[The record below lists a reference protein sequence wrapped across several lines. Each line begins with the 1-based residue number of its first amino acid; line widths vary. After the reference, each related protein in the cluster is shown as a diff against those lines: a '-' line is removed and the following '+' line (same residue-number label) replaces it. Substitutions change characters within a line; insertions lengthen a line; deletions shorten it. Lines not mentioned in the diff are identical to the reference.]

1 MAKGLET
8 LIRLNEW
15 SVDQKRRK
23 LGEVLRLIDGFEAEA
38 QKLEED
44 LLAEQVA
51 AASSPNEAGFLYGY
65 YADRVID
72 RRAIIQISIQQLE
85 KDADQAREEVS
96 QAYQEL
102 KKYETALDVRKKRED
117 AEVARKDQLVLDEV
131 GMQSYIQKRV

>member
-38 QKLEED
+38 RKLESD
-44 LLAEQVA
+44 LIREQQTA
-51 AASSPNEAGFLYGY
+51 AASPNEAGFLYGY
-65 YADRVID
+65 YADAVID
-72 RRAIIQISIQQLE
+72 RRAIIKVSIQQLE
-85 KDADQAREEVS
+85 REAYEAREEVS

-102 KKYETALDVRKKRED
+102 KKYETALEARKKRED
-117 AEVARKDQLVLDEV
+117 AELVNAGVKIHQRPE
-131 GMQSYIQKRV
+131 